1 VNAARGADPP
11 EPGAAKRRWPWIFAL
26 LAFAMAFQGSR
37 AIWNPDEGRYTHV
50 ALQMLRSGDWLT
62 PRLHPEGAHFSKPP
76 LTYWAI
82 AASVSAFGHNEWA
95 VRLPNALAFVV
106 TALLV
111 ARMARH
117 LTRGRPQIAGLIYAT
132 SLYPFVA
139 ANIVTTDTLLT
150 AAVAL
155 GMTGFVE
162 LWHDPSAA
170 ERGRYL
176 VWIGFGLAFLT
187 KGPPG
192 LLLLAATLVFAAIQ
206 RGTAGVRRI
215 VAPGPLAV
223 FALLAFGWYA
233 YQIGKNPGLL
243 GYLLGSEI
251 AQRVAS
257 DQFDRNAGLA
267 GLARAYLPVIV
278 AGALPWW
285 PWAAHRAWRLR
296 DSTATWRRRLG
307 EPSRLLLLLWIAL
320 PLAVFCA
327 STSRLPLYLLQ
338 LTPAASLAMARILAA
353 GPFRRR
359 AQAALAA
366 WVLALV
372 GVKAYATVHATD
384 RDGKAFA
391 RSVVALYPQPLR
403 ELAFV
408 EHRPHYAASFYL
420 RCEMEEL
427 DLDGTPRLEPSYHAT
442 AELLES
448 ELREDHGPRLFFVP
462 RSREPAWL
470 RELTRLQSTAAR
482 LGDIDRFAVYAEPR
496 RADADPLTQRQD
508 PTQGDP
514 P

>member
-1 VNAARGADPP
+1 V
-11 EPGAAKRRWPWIFAL
+11 FAC
-26 LAFAMAFQGSR
+26 S
-37 AIWNPDEGRYTHV
+37 
-50 ALQMLRSGDWLT
+50 
-62 PRLHPEGAHFSKPP
+62 
-76 LTYWAI
+76 
-82 AASVSAFGHNEWA
+82 
-95 VRLPNALAFVV
+95 
-106 TALLV
+106 
-111 ARMARH
+111 
-117 LTRGRPQIAGLIYAT
+117 
-132 SLYPFVA
+132 
-139 ANIVTTDTLLT
+139 
-150 AAVAL
+150 
-155 GMTGFVE
+155 
-162 LWHDPSAA
+162 PSA
-170 ERGRYL
+170 
-176 VWIGFGLAFLT
+176 
-187 KGPPG
+187 
-192 LLLLAATLVFAAIQ
+192 
-206 RGTAGVRRI
+206 GTRI
-215 VAPGPLAV
+215 RSAD
-223 FALLAFGWYA
+223 
-233 YQIGKNPGLL
+233 PGLL

-296 DSTATWRRRLG
+296 DSTAPWRRRLG

-338 LTPAASLAMARILAA
+338 LTPAASLAMARTLAA

-384 RDGKAFA
+384 RDGRAFA

-427 DLDGTPRLEPSYHAT
+427 GLDGTPRLEPVSAT
-442 AELLES
+442 ELLS
-448 ELREDHGPRLFFVP
+448 QAAGGPRTAALLRAAQP
-462 RSREPAWL
+462 QASLATRADSPIDRRSWATSTSSRSTPNRVAPTQTSLNVGTHHQELHHAARTLHPGSVLLSVGGDRWVRRPAH
-470 RELTRLQSTAAR
+470 RDDRLQAGRHDAAG
-482 LGDIDRFAVYAEPR
+482 LPC
-496 RADADPLTQRQD
+496 L
-508 PTQGDP
+508 
-514 P
+514 